1 MYTNESYYR
10 RAPFTISVEFSPT
23 DSVVAASFW
32 LDPPI
37 GTQALKPSCLHSI
50 NGGNE
55 QRRRIERW
63 MTTHGESATTRRSS
77 PDG

>member
-10 RAPFTISVEFSPT
+10 RAPFTTSVEFSLT
-23 DSVVAASFW
+23 DSVVTGSFW

-37 GTQALKPSCLHSI
+37 DPQGLKPRCLLSI
-50 NGGNE
+50 NGANE

-63 MTTHGESATTRRSS
+63 MTTHGESATNRCSS
-77 PDG
+77 PVS